1 MEKTQKITDQ
11 FLNKEIPNIKV
22 GDTVKVHQ
30 KIKEGDKQRTQIFE
44 GLVLANKHGKGI
56 QGTISVRRI
65 IGGVGV
71 EKTFPLHSPLV
82 EKIEIV
88 SRGKVRRSKLYYLR
102 SLSGKKAKIKREDYI
117 PSDKPTEN
125 TENKK
130 EDKPE
135 EKPEEIKQPEQPQPK
150 EEPKQEE
157 N

>member
-1 MEKTQKITDQ
+1 MEKTKKITDQ

-30 KIKEGDKQRTQIFE
+30 KITEGDKQRIQIFE

-56 QGTISVRRI
+56 KGTISVRRM

-82 EKIEIV
+82 EKIEII

-102 SLSGKKAKIKREDYI
+102 SLSGKKAKIKREEYI
-117 PSDKPTEN
+117 PSE
-125 TENKK
+125 ESV
-130 EDKPE
+130 
-135 EKPEEIKQPEQPQPK
+135 EKPEETPK
-150 EEPKQEE
+150 EEIKEEVQPKNTEVLEQKVSAKPKES
-157 N
+157 

>member
-1 MEKTQKITDQ
+1 MEKAKQLTDQ
-11 FLNKEIPNIKV
+11 FLNKKIPNIKV
-22 GDTVKVHQ
+22 GDTVRVHQ
-30 KIKEGDKQRTQIFE
+30 KIKEGDKQRIQIFE

-117 PSDKPTEN
+117 PGEESIEEAPE
-125 TENKK
+125 E
-130 EDKPE
+130 EPKPE
-135 EKPEEIKQPEQPQPK
+135 ESPVKPQEPQEKK
-150 EEPKQEE
+150 EEDK
-157 N
+157 